1 MRGVWA
7 AKAVVQKSI
16 SVLPRAQRVNRRF
29 QQVTG
34 RLGLSAEVVLQRL
47 EWAGRHLTTFDELR
61 GHAAEAR
68 PSGFRALE
76 LGSGWHPFV
85 PLTLVLGG
93 ADEVLMCDLEDLSDT
108 DLFAE
113 TVDAVLEAAESGL
126 LDALVPGV
134 RPDRIDR
141 LADVRSTL
149 DRVGRLVAFDDL
161 GIRLASG
168 DVRDLTP
175 DGPPDLIVSNTVLEH
190 IPPDVLVGILG
201 AFREMSVPDTVMSHL
216 VDMCDHYLYIDG
228 SLTPY
233 HFLRFSE
240 RQWRWVDNSIQP
252 MNRLRIQQ
260 YRELYAQ
267 AEVAITRERL
277 GGGVPEDLAGLP
289 LAPPFD
295 AMEPTD
301 VAIKSAWFDTRF

>member
-61 GHAAEAR
+61 GHDPAAR

-134 RPDRIDR
+134 RPDRLDR
-141 LADVRSTL
+141 LADARSTL

-161 GIRLASG
+161 GLRLASG
-168 DVRDLTP
+168 DVRD
-175 DGPPDLIVSNTVLEH
+175 
-190 IPPDVLVGILG
+190 
-201 AFREMSVPDTVMSHL
+201 
-216 VDMCDHYLYIDG
+216 
-228 SLTPY
+228 
-233 HFLRFSE
+233 
-240 RQWRWVDNSIQP
+240 
-252 MNRLRIQQ
+252 
-260 YRELYAQ
+260 
-267 AEVAITRERL
+267 
-277 GGGVPEDLAGLP
+277 
-289 LAPPFD
+289 
-295 AMEPTD
+295 
-301 VAIKSAWFDTRF
+301 